1 MLPIS
6 VIGILHGCIPSGQNT
21 PSPLSPAMYYDCKA
35 VQAHLH
41 QDRPP
46 LARNEFL
53 HFLPT
58 LPPRAAAHRRA
69 VVRQSWLS
77 GCFLPGGPDAG
88 EGRGGKWTTQATMV
102 TGRGFE
108 AEQVCVK

>member
-21 PSPLSPAMYYDCKA
+21 PLSPAMYYDCKA

-58 LPPRAAAHRRA
+58 LPPPRCPPASRRPAELVIRLLFTRRA
-69 VVRQSWLS
+69 RRQ
-77 GCFLPGGPDAG
+77 GG
-88 EGRGGKWTTQATMV
+88 EGG
-102 TGRGFE
+102 
-108 AEQVCVK
+108 

>member
-21 PSPLSPAMYYDCKA
+21 PTPLPPAMYYDCKA

-58 LPPRAAAHRRA
+58 LPPPALPTGEPSSGRAGYPAAFYPA
-69 VVRQSWLS
+69 GQT
-77 GCFLPGGPDAG
+77 PGRG
-88 EGRGGKWTTQATMV
+88 GGKWTTQATMV